1 MYELNNIEGNGKD
14 AAAADYSSTKY
25 TSLESSPSNISTKRS
40 VKLNPPLW
48 NTLEFYIHFFI
59 VITSIM
65 YMFYVGY
72 HISKETN
79 PNYDRYSKRL
89 ENGWFF
95 GRKDNSD
102 AQFASFRNHY
112 GVLLLALISYLFLSH
127 LYRIYFVP
135 KSPAKLSTQPLRR
148 TYFFLSFAL
157 IFLYILYG
165 NSLIKILIILSINFL
180 IPVTLQ
186 GSKLNPIITWIFNLA
201 VLFANERYDAYK
213 FKWIN
218 ENLTFLD
225 ANVGLLARWDVT
237 FNICM
242 LRMVS
247 FNMDYYWSYHP
258 SPDSTEVILGDS
270 YVNNDCFLLW
280 ASRDNKLNL
289 DHAPLTEKDRII
301 GSCFKED
308 YNYIN
313 FLSYILYTPLFLA
326 GPIISFNN
334 FISQLRYP
342 KEIDI
347 KSTFIYGV
355 RLLAAILTME
365 IMLHFIY
372 VVAISKSRAWMGFT
386 PFELSMVGFFN
397 LKYIWLKLLII
408 WRFFR
413 FWAMADGFEVQ
424 ENMLRCMLNNYST
437 SGFWRSWHRSY
448 NRWLIRYIYIP
459 LGGAKYST
467 YNMLIIFTFVA
478 LWHDISLKLL
488 AWGWLIWI
496 FILPETIVTR
506 IFTEKRFGDYPYY
519 RHLCAVGG
527 VLNLLTMWAANLVGF
542 AVGLDGM
549 KVLLSDIFRTSDGLI
564 SLGLCCISIFC
575 AVQIMFEI
583 REEEKR
589 KNFNQEIRY

>member
-1 MYELNNIEGNGKD
+1 MYELNNIEGKGKD
-14 AAAADYSSTKY
+14 ATADYSSTKY
-25 TSLESSPSNISTKRS
+25 TSLDSSPSISTTKSKRP

-59 VITSIM
+59 VIISIV

-79 PNYDRYSKRL
+79 PNYAIYSKRL
-89 ENGWFF
+89 EDGWLF

-102 AQFASFRNHY
+102 AQFASFRDNY
-112 GVLLLALISYLFLSH
+112 GALLLALISYLFLSH

-157 IFLYILYG
+157 IFLYILFG
-165 NSLIKILIILSINFL
+165 NSLFKILIILSINFL
-180 IPVTLQ
+180 ITMTLQ

-213 FKWIN
+213 FEWIN
-218 ENLTFLD
+218 ESLAFLD
-225 ANVGLLARWDVT
+225 SNVGLLARWDVT

-258 SPDSTEVILGDS
+258 SPDSTEK
-270 YVNNDCFLLW
+270 ND
-280 ASRDNKLNL
+280 R

-313 FLSYILYTPLFLA
+313 YLSYILYTPLFLA
-326 GPIISFNN
+326 GPIITFNN
-334 FISQLRYP
+334 FISQASKKKLRYP

-386 PFELSMVGFFN
+386 PFELKVGTEV
-397 LKYIWLKLLII
+397 IIDGLL
-408 WRFFR
+408 
-413 FWAMADGFEVQ
+413 GV
-424 ENMLRCMLNNYST
+424 
-437 SGFWRSWHRSY
+437 
-448 NRWLIRYIYIP
+448 
-459 LGGAKYST
+459 KYST
-467 YNMLIIFTFVA
+467 YNMLIVFTFVA

-564 SLGLCCISIFC
+564 SLGICCISIFC

-589 KNFNQEIRY
+589 KNINQEIRY

>member
-1 MYELNNIEGNGKD
+1 MYELNNIEGKGKD
-14 AAAADYSSTKY
+14 ATADYSSTKY
-25 TSLESSPSNISTKRS
+25 TSLDSSLSISTTKSKRP

-59 VITSIM
+59 VIISIV

-72 HISKETN
+72 HISKE
-79 PNYDRYSKRL
+79 D
-89 ENGWFF
+89 GWLF

-102 AQFASFRNHY
+102 AQFASFRDNY
-112 GVLLLALISYLFLSH
+112 GALLLALISYLFLSH

-157 IFLYILYG
+157 IFLYILFG
-165 NSLIKILIILSINFL
+165 NSLFKILIILSINFL
-180 IPVTLQ
+180 ITMTLQ

-213 FKWIN
+213 FEWIN
-218 ENLTFLD
+218 ESLAFLD
-225 ANVGLLARWDVT
+225 SNVGLLARWDVT

-258 SPDSTEVILGDS
+258 SPDSTE
-270 YVNNDCFLLW
+270 
-280 ASRDNKLNL
+280 
-289 DHAPLTEKDRII
+289 
-301 GSCFKED
+301 
-308 YNYIN
+308 
-313 FLSYILYTPLFLA
+313 
-326 GPIISFNN
+326 
-334 FISQLRYP
+334 LRYP

-347 KSTFIYGV
+347 KSTFFYGV
-355 RLLAAILTME
+355 RLIAAILTME

-386 PFELSMVGFFN
+386 PFELSM
-397 LKYIWLKLLII
+397 LLII

-437 SGFWRSWHRSY
+437 SGFWRRV
-448 NRWLIRYIYIP
+448 
-459 LGGAKYST
+459 KYST
-467 YNMLIIFTFVA
+467 YNMLIVFTFVA

-564 SLGLCCISIFC
+564 SLGICCISIFC

-589 KNFNQEIRY
+589 KNINQEIRY